1 MSCWVSLF
9 RTQNVK
15 CQGASRARY
24 LPQKN
29 LVSQTYLQ
37 TITSSGRN
45 QRDILLSTFKYLS
58 LIYQLILILGTCF
71 SPGFLQKPISDIL
84 NVHPHEF
91 CSLAFQIPVLFL
103 RESVIDFLI
112 ISWSRHC
119 IPLQNRYQWNVGD
132 ESVWFMEGASDT
144 LQRVAVSIIRQYFKL
159 SS

>member
-15 CQGASRARY
+15 CQGSSRARY

-45 QRDILLSTFKYLS
+45 QRDILLSTFNYLS

-71 SPGFLQKPISDIL
+71 PPGFLQKPISDLL
-84 NVHPHEF
+84 NVHSPWILLPGFSNTHIICKRECHWF
-91 CSLAFQIPVLFL
+91 PDYFMIKTLYPPAEQIP
-103 RESVIDFLI
+103 
-112 ISWSRHC
+112 
-119 IPLQNRYQWNVGD
+119 
-132 ESVWFMEGASDT
+132 MECWRWKCVVHGGC
-144 LQRVAVSIIRQYFKL
+144 FWH
-159 SS
+159 SSEGSSFYYSTIL